1 MALFGLFKKEKK
13 PPAAPNYRQVQQEQT
28 AADTETTKQQSQL
41 NNPTQVNPFGTQTTT
56 YDETGTPTVTQKLT
70 DDAQSALTAQQ
81 QTQKMLAESGAAAAK
96 RYQDMISKPF
106 NPNLAGI
113 QTSFNQGGNI
123 MSDPNQRFGQQSD
136 SQGFSRRKP
145 IEEEREPEMTFDDA
159 QTRANSDAWR
169 ERVKQRRMAGQQ
181 SKPTQQSFNKDGA
194 VTGQI
199 DDETFNS
206 LPENLKSYAKQ
217 MGGIPEG
224 DSDYFQRAIAQKANP
239 EAYKQQF
246 GELAEFSPSSQSSQ
260 QRPRMG
266 GQNRGQQSGGGVFDK
281 SASGDFT
288 GGNITTDPNTD
299 RFGEA
304 SGGYQGG
311 NIMLDSG
318 MSRYGDASGNFT
330 GQQART
336 DLDLSNVAKMP
347 VNAGMTG
354 QQAIMSRLDPQIQR
368 MDERARQRLANQGLT
383 YGGEAYNRAMGDV
396 NQSNNDLLSQAAL
409 QGIGLDMSANQQGYN
424 QALSNAG
431 FYNQGV
437 GQNYQQ
443 GMGSQQARNQAL
455 LQNQN
460 SALANQQSLNAAQ
473 QQQYGQGMD
482 TQAARNAA
490 IAQNKQEAIARSQFM
505 NQAQQQGFTQGM
517 SRQDAMNAA
526 IGQNQNSALARQQ
539 AMNSGQQQQFNQDL
553 ARAQFGN
560 TSQDQLLNQQ
570 LQLRQQPLNEVMGLM
585 GGSQIQLPQFQ
596 GYQAANKSPQEIMLA
611 QQAQDKALMDRY
623 GIQSANINARNS
635 ATAGLIGGIAGL
647 AAAPMTGGTSL
658 AGTAFSKMF

>member
-1 MALFGLFKKEKK
+1 MALFGLFKSAKK
-13 PPAAPNYRQVQQEQT
+13 PPAAPNYQQVQQKQAE
-28 AADTETTKQQSQL
+28 ADTETTQQQSQL
-41 NNPTQVNPFGTQTTT
+41 NNPNQVNPFGTQTTT
-56 YDETGTPTVTQKLT
+56 YDDTGTPTVTQKLT
-70 DDAQSALTAQQ
+70 DDSQSALTAQQ

-96 RYQDMISKPF
+96 RYQDMISQPF
-106 NPNLAGI
+106 NPNLPGI

-123 MSDPNQRFGQQSD
+123 MSDPNQMG
-136 SQGFSRRKP
+136 
-145 IEEEREPEMTFDDA
+145 A
-159 QTRANSDAWR
+159 
-169 ERVKQRRMAGQQ
+169 
-181 SKPTQQSFNKDGA
+181 FN
-194 VTGQI
+194 
-199 DDETFNS
+199 
-206 LPENLKSYAKQ
+206 
-217 MGGIPEG
+217 
-224 DSDYFQRAIAQKANP
+224 
-239 EAYKQQF
+239 
-246 GELAEFSPSSQSSQ
+246 
-260 QRPRMG
+260 
-266 GQNRGQQSGGGVFDK
+266 K

-288 GGNITTDPNTD
+288 GGNITNDPNTD

-304 SGGYQGG
+304 SGSYQGG

-383 YGGEAYNRAMGDV
+383 YGGEAYNRAMSDV
-396 NQSNNDLLSQAAL
+396 NQSSNDLLSQAAL

-424 QALSNAG
+424 QALSSGG

-443 GMGSQQARNQAL
+443 GMGSQAARNQAL
-455 LQNQN
+455 GQNQQA
-460 SALANQQSLNAAQ
+460 ALANQQSLNQAQ

-490 IAQNKQEAIARSQFM
+490 ISQNKQEALARSQFA
-505 NQAQQQGFTQGM
+505 NQAQQQGFSQGM

-526 IGQNQNSALARQQ
+526 IGQNQSSALARQQ
-539 AMNSGQQQQFNQDL
+539 AMNQGQQQQFNQDL

-560 TSQDQLLNQQ
+560 TAQDQSLNQQ

-611 QQAQDKALMDRY
+611 QQMSDKALMDRY
-623 GIQSANINARNS
+623 GIESSNINARNS
-635 ATAGLIGGIAGL
+635 AVAGLIGSVYGGAKEAAGKL
-647 AAAPMTGGTSL
+647 ATGG
-658 AGTAFSKMF
+658 FSGG

>member
-1 MALFGLFKKEKK
+1 MALFGLFKKAKK
-13 PPAAPNYRQVQQEQT
+13 PPAAPNYQQVQQKQAE
-28 AADTETTKQQSQL
+28 ADTETTQQQLQL

-96 RYQDMISKPF
+96 RYQDMISQPF
-106 NPNLAGI
+106 NPNLPGI

-123 MSDPNQRFGQQSD
+123 MSDPNQRFGQQSGSNKQFDLGISGRKEANVDDDFMFRPMGGQNRGQQSD
-136 SQGFSRRKP
+136 SQGFSRQYRRP
-145 IEEEREPEMTFDDA
+145 DEEEREPEMTFDAA

-169 ERVKQRRMAGQQ
+169 ERVNQKRMAGQQ
-181 SKPTQQSFNKDGA
+181 P
-194 VTGQI
+194 
-199 DDETFNS
+199 
-206 LPENLKSYAKQ
+206 
-217 MGGIPEG
+217 
-224 DSDYFQRAIAQKANP
+224 
-239 EAYKQQF
+239 
-246 GELAEFSPSSQSSQ
+246 
-260 QRPRMG
+260 
-266 GQNRGQQSGGGVFDK
+266 GGGVFDQ

-288 GGNITTDPNTD
+288 
-299 RFGEA
+299 
-304 SGGYQGG
+304 GG

-318 MSRYGDASGNFT
+318 MSRYGDATGSFDRGGNIMSDPNIDRFGDASGNFT

-354 QQAIMSRLDPQIQR
+354 QQAIMARLDPQIQR

-396 NQSNNDLLSQAAL
+396 NQSSNDLLSQAAL

-443 GMGSQQARNQAL
+443 GMGSQAARNQAIGQNQSAAFAKQAAMNQAQQQGYNQNMGMANFGNQAL
-455 LQNQN
+455 LQNQQA
-460 SALANQQSLNAAQ
+460 ALANQQSLNQAQ

-482 TQAARNAA
+482 TQAARNAS
-490 IAQNKQEAIARSQFM
+490 IAQNQ
-505 NQAQQQGFTQGM
+505 QA
-517 SRQDAMNAA
+517 
-526 IGQNQNSALARQQ
+526 ALARGQFTNQ
-539 AMNSGQQQQFNQDL
+539 SQQQQFNQDL

-560 TSQDQLLNQQ
+560 TAQDQSLNQQ

-596 GYQAANKSPQEIMLA
+596 GYQAATKSPEEIMLA
-611 QQAQDKALMDRY
+611 QQMQEKALMDRY
-623 GIQSANINARNS
+623 GIQSANANASNT
-635 ATAGLIGGIAGL
+635 ANAGLMGTL
-647 AAAPMTGGTSL
+647 TTAAVAY
-658 AGTAFSKMF
+658 

>member
-1 MALFGLFKKEKK
+1 MALFGLFKKAKK
-13 PPAAPNYRQVQQEQT
+13 PPAAPNYQQVQQKQAE
-28 AADTETTKQQSQL
+28 ADTETTQAQSQL
-41 NNPTQVNPFGTQTTT
+41 NNPNQINPFGSQTTT

-70 DDAQSALTAQQ
+70 DDSQSALTAQQ
-81 QTQKMLAESGAAAAK
+81 QTQKMLAESGAKAAK
-96 RYQDMISKPF
+96 SYQDMISKPF
-106 NPNLAGI
+106 NPNLPGI

-123 MSDPNQRFGQQSD
+123 MSDPNQS
-136 SQGFSRRKP
+136 FSRTGGRGRS
-145 IEEEREPEMTFDDA
+145 EEELSGMRNQSA
-159 QTRANSDAWR
+159 
-169 ERVKQRRMAGQQ
+169 RMVGQQ

-266 GQNRGQQSGGGVFDK
+266 GQNKGQQSGGGVFDQ

-288 GGNITTDPNTD
+288 
-299 RFGEA
+299 
-304 SGGYQGG
+304 GG

-318 MSRYGDASGNFT
+318 MSRYGDATGSFDRGGNIMSDPNIDRFGDASGNFT

-336 DLDLSNVAKMP
+336 DLDLSNVARMP

-396 NQSNNDLLSQAAL
+396 NQSSNDLLSQAAL

-424 QALSNAG
+424 QAINSGN

-443 GMGSQQARNQAL
+443 GMGSQAAKNAALGQNQSAAFAKQAAMNQAQQQGYNQNMGMANFGNQAL

-460 SALANQQSLNAAQ
+460 AALANQQSLN
-473 QQQYGQGMD
+473 
-482 TQAARNAA
+482 
-490 IAQNKQEAIARSQFM
+490 
-505 NQAQQQGFTQGM
+505 QAQQQGFSQGIT
-517 SRQDAMNAA
+517 RQDARNAA

-539 AMNSGQQQQFNQDL
+539 AMNQSQQQQFNQDL

-560 TSQDQLLNQQ
+560 TAQDQSLNQQ

-611 QQAQDKALMDRY
+611 QQMQEKALMDRY
-623 GIQSANINARNS
+623 GIQSANANASNS
-635 ATAGLIGGIAGL
+635 ATSGLMGTLAT
-647 AAAPMTGGTSL
+647 AAA
-658 AGTAFSKMF
+658 AY

>member
-1 MALFGLFKKEKK
+1 MALFGLFKKAKK
-13 PPAAPNYRQVQQEQT
+13 PPAAPNYQQTQQQQA
-28 AADTETTKQQSQL
+28 AADTETTQAQSQL

-56 YDETGTPTVTQKLT
+56 YDDTGTPTVTQSLNP
-70 DDAQSALTAQQ
+70 DAQSALTAQQ

-96 RYQDMISKPF
+96 RYQDMISQPF

-136 SQGFSRRKP
+136 SQGFSRQYRSP
-145 IEEEREPEMTFDDA
+145 VEEEREPEMTADAA

-169 ERVKQRRMAGQQ
+169 ERVKQQRMA
-181 SKPTQQSFNKDGA
+181 
-194 VTGQI
+194 
-199 DDETFNS
+199 
-206 LPENLKSYAKQ
+206 
-217 MGGIPEG
+217 
-224 DSDYFQRAIAQKANP
+224 
-239 EAYKQQF
+239 
-246 GELAEFSPSSQSSQ
+246 
-260 QRPRMG
+260 
-266 GQNRGQQSGGGVFDK
+266 GQQSGGGVFDQ

-288 GGNITTDPNTD
+288 GGNI
-299 RFGEA
+299 
-304 SGGYQGG
+304 
-311 NIMLDSG
+311 MMDSG

-354 QQAIMSRLDPQIQR
+354 QQAIMSRLDPQLQR
-368 MDERARQRLANQGLT
+368 MDEQARQRLANQGLT

-396 NQSNNDLLSQAAL
+396 NQGRNDLLSQAAL

-424 QALSNAG
+424 QALSSGG

-437 GQNYQQ
+437 GQNYEQ
-443 GMGSQQARNQAL
+443 GMGSQAARNAAL
-455 LQNQN
+455 GQNKN
-460 SALANQQSLNAAQ
+460 AALANQQSLN
-473 QQQYGQGMD
+473 
-482 TQAARNAA
+482 
-490 IAQNKQEAIARSQFM
+490 
-505 NQAQQQGFTQGM
+505 QAQQQGFSQGIT
-517 SRQDAMNAA
+517 RQDARNAA

-539 AMNSGQQQQFNQDL
+539 AMNQGQQQQFNQDL

-560 TSQDQLLNQQ
+560 TAQDQSLNQQ

-596 GYQAANKSPQEIMLA
+596 GYQAATKSPQEIMLA

-623 GIQSANINARNS
+623 GIESANINARNS
-635 ATAGLIGGIAGL
+635 AVGSLLGSAATAYAGR
-647 AAAPMTGGTSL
+647 
-658 AGTAFSKMF
+658 

>member
-1 MALFGLFKKEKK
+1 MALFGLFKKAKK
-13 PPAAPNYRQVQQEQT
+13 PPAAPNYQQTQQQQA
-28 AADTETTKQQSQL
+28 AADTETTQQQSQL
-41 NNPTQVNPFGTQTTT
+41 NNPNQVNPFGTQTTT
-56 YDETGTPTVTQKLT
+56 YDDTGTPTVTQALT
-70 DDAQSALTAQQ
+70 PDSQSALTAQQ

-96 RYQDMISKPF
+96 RYQDMISQPF

-123 MSDPNQRFGQQSD
+123 MSDPNQMG
-136 SQGFSRRKP
+136 
-145 IEEEREPEMTFDDA
+145 A
-159 QTRANSDAWR
+159 
-169 ERVKQRRMAGQQ
+169 
-181 SKPTQQSFNKDGA
+181 FN
-194 VTGQI
+194 
-199 DDETFNS
+199 
-206 LPENLKSYAKQ
+206 
-217 MGGIPEG
+217 
-224 DSDYFQRAIAQKANP
+224 
-239 EAYKQQF
+239 
-246 GELAEFSPSSQSSQ
+246 
-260 QRPRMG
+260 
-266 GQNRGQQSGGGVFDK
+266 K

-288 GGNITTDPNTD
+288 GGNI
-299 RFGEA
+299 
-304 SGGYQGG
+304 
-311 NIMLDSG
+311 MMDSG
-318 MSRYGDASGNFT
+318 MSRYGDATGSFDRGGNIMSDPNIDRFGDASGNFR
-330 GQQART
+330 GQRART

-383 YGGEAYNRAMGDV
+383 YGGEAYNRAMSDV

-424 QALSNAG
+424 QALSSGG

-443 GMGSQQARNQAL
+443 GMGSQAARNAALGQNQSAAFAKQAAINQAQQQGYNQNMGMANFGNQAL

-460 SALANQQSLNAAQ
+460 AALANQQSLN
-473 QQQYGQGMD
+473 
-482 TQAARNAA
+482 
-490 IAQNKQEAIARSQFM
+490 
-505 NQAQQQGFTQGM
+505 QAQQQGFSQGM

-539 AMNSGQQQQFNQDL
+539 AMNQSQQQKFSQDL

-560 TSQDQLLNQQ
+560 TAQDQSLNQQ

-596 GYQAANKSPQEIMLA
+596 GYQAATKSPQEILLA
-611 QQAQDKALMDRY
+611 QQMQDKALMDRY
-623 GIQSANINARNS
+623 GIESANANASNA
-635 ATAGLIGGIAGL
+635 ATAGLIGSVAGL

-658 AGTAFSKMF
+658 AGSAFSKMLAPQPYTPQPYTPTPTMRRT